1 MLSDKAFT
9 KALKVIRAV
18 FKFEPD
24 EETAQ
29 IWRMYL
35 NPLSDEEFLKGVF
48 LLGHPQKG
56 LRDVYPH
63 TNIPAC
69 VYEYIEKAKEEERKN
84 KPRLKEQWE
93 IEREK
98 LIQIEYAR
106 TKEEALNRLLDKR
119 PDLEALVDRLGRQK
133 LLA

>member
-1 MLSDKAFT
+1 MLSEKAFG
-9 KALKVIRAV
+9 KGLKIIRAV
-18 FKFEPD
+18 FRYEPD

-29 IWRMYL
+29 IWFRYL
-35 NPLSDEEFLKGVF
+35 CPLSDEEFLKGVF

-69 VYEYIEKAKEEERKN
+69 VYEYIEKAKEEERKS
-84 KPRLKEQWE
+84 KPRIKEQWE

-106 TKEEALNRLLDKR
+106 TKEEALERLLNKK
-119 PDLEALVDRLGRQK
+119 PELEALVDRIGRQK